1 MKIVSKISLNSLL
14 TITPKASVNRIQIIN
29 SIIFFNV
36 VTCFNLILKLNV
48 RHLSKL
54 YQSFIQG
61 SILFQ

>member
-1 MKIVSKISLNSLL
+1 MKIVSKLSLNSLL

-29 SIIFFNV
+29 NIIFFNV

>member
-1 MKIVSKISLNSLL
+1 MKIVSKLYLNSLL

-36 VTCFNLILKLNV
+36 VICFNLILKLNV

>member
-1 MKIVSKISLNSLL
+1 MKIVSKLSLNSLL